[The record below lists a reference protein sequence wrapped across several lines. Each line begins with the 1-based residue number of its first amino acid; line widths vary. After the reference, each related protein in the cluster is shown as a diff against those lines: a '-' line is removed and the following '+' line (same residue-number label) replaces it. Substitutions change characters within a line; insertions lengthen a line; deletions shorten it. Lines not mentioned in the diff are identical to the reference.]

1 MSLFSLCA
9 VRASGDPIRTGTSPS
24 TSPME
29 FFPATQWYHSWD
41 TATIHYDGGWEFSA
55 RDTFHVW
62 VAFDDGCDYKHPV
75 PGRVTSRFGPRRRR
89 MHYGIDLDLETGDA
103 VSAAFEGKVRF
114 SGYSNTYGNLVV
126 IRHPNGLE
134 TYYAHLSALHVKS
147 GDYVQSGEQ
156 LGLGGNTGRSFGAHL
171 HFEVRFLG
179 KPINPDLL
187 IDFETGKLKFTK
199 VDLFPAKHGLTLS
212 NGTRFH
218 VVQPGDDLWS
228 IARKRNVSVAQLMD
242 LNRLTEMDVLGIDTQ
257 IRYR

>member
-126 IRHPNGLE
+126 IRHPNACG
-134 TYYAHLSALHVKS
+134 TSC
-147 GDYVQSGEQ
+147 
-156 LGLGGNTGRSFGAHL
+156 
-171 HFEVRFLG
+171 HFV
-179 KPINPDLL
+179 
-187 IDFETGKLKFTK
+187 
-199 VDLFPAKHGLTLS
+199 TLS
-212 NGTRFH
+212 CHFH
-218 VVQPGDDLWS
+218 
-228 IARKRNVSVAQLMD
+228 KMK
-242 LNRLTEMDVLGIDTQ
+242 
-257 IRYR
+257 